1 MSLHQVLILL
11 PSSGS
16 PFCAKFTGPYTVLR
30 KLSDENYQVATP
42 DRRKSKQCFHV
53 NLLKAYRSRNSE
65 VQPTKSV
72 APVVTVSFESY
83 QPFVEGGEDMVKED
97 TVVPEDCVLLP
108 RLKNSETLQNLDALF
123 SHLTEVQNKDLTQ
136 LLWEFPGLFSD
147 IPTRTHLI
155 QHDVDV
161 GDAQPIRQR
170 FYRAPVSKRSIG
182 I

>member
-1 MSLHQVLILL
+1 M
-11 PSSGS
+11 
-16 PFCAKFTGPYTVLR
+16 
-30 KLSDENYQVATP
+30 
-42 DRRKSKQCFHV
+42 
-53 NLLKAYRSRNSE
+53 LKTYCSRNSE
-65 VQPTKSV
+65 VQPTKPV
-72 APVVTVSFESY
+72 VPVVTASFESY
-83 QPFVEGGEDMVKED
+83 KLSVEGGENTVVNED

-123 SHLTEVQNKDLTQ
+123 SHVTEVQNKDLTQ

-147 IPTRTHLI
+147 VPTRTHLI

-170 FYRAPVSKRSIG
+170 FYRAPVSKESIG